1 MRWMVMLMVVF
12 SSFSVV
18 EGSLFK
24 KANIET
30 RKAIR
35 RLLKKKHNPVKMNL
49 RISSMAQFRR
59 DHS

>member
-1 MRWMVMLMVVF
+1 MLMVVMVSVF
-12 SSFSVV
+12 SSLSVV

-49 RISSMAQFRR
+49 RISPIAQFRR